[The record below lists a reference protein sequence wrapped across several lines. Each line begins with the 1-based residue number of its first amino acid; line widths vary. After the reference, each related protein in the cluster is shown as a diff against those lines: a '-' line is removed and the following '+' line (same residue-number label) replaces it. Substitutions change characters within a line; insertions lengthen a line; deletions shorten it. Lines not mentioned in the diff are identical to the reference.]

1 MANGII
7 RLDQG
12 WCLGEGHR
20 LEQPPNLPAVV
31 SVTKRRRRNTPSN
44 TIILMPDFI
53 PSRRED
59 RRTWLQNIRD
69 KAAAQVVTGGGTAAP
84 SPTVTKVVGG

>member
-44 TIILMPDFI
+44 TITL
-53 PSRRED
+53 SED